1 MRRTLNKTRFLAG
14 KTDPENTSL
23 WLPLW
28 MHLWDTAGI
37 MERLVR
43 QWLPESVKRAMGFE
57 REEALLTHARFLGG
71 IHDIGK
77 ATVAFQ
83 ANILRTLPE
92 ARQRLETLTPLDC
105 PEQNRRESPHARAGE
120 AVLLWDDCPGG
131 IASIVG
137 AHHGKPQ
144 SCAAVDD
151 QLEGWESNYYPKGQ
165 KKVWEDFWTE
175 LLMTVLQDCG
185 FDDTAELDD
194 LNPQEEVL
202 LTGLLIMADWIA
214 SNTEYFPLIP
224 VEELGSMEDYP
235 ARVDRAWEKL
245 ALPFPWEAQPGIAD
259 PQEFAVRFGFAPNA
273 VQRAVLEA
281 VDTAAEP
288 GILILEAQMGVGKT
302 EAALAA
308 AEVMASRFGL
318 GGVFFGLPTQATANG
333 IFPRLL
339 GWADTQSEET
349 LPQAIKLAH
358 GMAELNECY
367 LRLQGRGVQ
376 LEEDAQEAHQVQVH
390 QWFRGNKQALLA
402 NFVIG
407 TVDQLLLAALAQK
420 HVMLRHL
427 GLAGKVVIIDECHAY
442 DTYMNC
448 YLDRALEW
456 LGWYKVPVIL
466 LSATLPARRR
476 TELVEAYQQKKA
488 APDAPWET
496 SCGYPLLTWT
506 DGAEV
511 KQTAIPSDAPGQT
524 VQLTTLT
531 EPELPALLRRKLA
544 EGGCAGVIV
553 NTVKKA
559 QKIAQLLRES
569 LPDKEVQL
577 FHAQFLMPD
586 RAARENQL
594 MARIG
599 KESTPKERNDLIV
612 VGTQVMEQSLDIDL
626 DVLVTELCPMDL
638 LLQRIGRLHRH
649 YRSRPA
655 PLQQAC
661 CAVLDTGEDA
671 FDAGSE
677 AVYGQWLLWRTRKFL
692 PRSIRLPEEISPLV
706 QRVYG
711 WEREAPGGAQ
721 GEPRPLM
728 QSDDALERWSALWQ
742 LGHFPAEPVRDYL
755 EQWKD
760 RFWLFHPTHPFW
772 QVPQAKI
779 GTEYGAA
786 KLNGEMSE
794 SSNKLRL
801 FPLYAGQS
809 KEQLSYPQAARWLLC
824 VNGYDDTSAKPKG
837 KGLPSVG
844 AGWLGKIGFIQAQG
858 DNLYETLMLN
868 LTLLRDGRECW
879 GESKPCWELEAPK
892 SAERTEICCPD
903 NPAQLLTL
911 QSRRLLL
918 HRTGENVDGFCL
930 LGGDFFPRE
939 NVFAEQMT
947 IWRTMPIKKNEP
959 VVFVPCRHDPAKQFW
974 REFPA
979 VFCQDSGHRPGVVC
993 WIEKLQEKRLKL
1005 LNPRRKVHF
1014 RISGV
1019 QYGDKDFFVN
1029 DSFSDSL
1036 TFQAGIL
1043 DEIGRP
1049 WQSRIVREIE
1059 RCEQTAALVGHFAQE
1074 LAIAAGDRNEN
1085 AGGAVRAQ
1093 FYFAVDQPFRQ
1104 WLQAVDPEQDDPD
1117 EAALRWQTRA
1127 RSIAEKLGKQMV
1139 MEAGNAA
1146 LKGRRIVVDKDKK
1159 TERTIL
1165 YTAPKA
1171 YNRFRTRLWE
1181 IYPKTEP

>member
-1 MRRTLNKTRFLAG
+1 MRWTLNKTRLLAG

-43 QWLPESVKRAMGFE
+43 QWLPESAKRAMGFE
-57 REEALLTHARFLGG
+57 REEALLAHARFLGG

-92 ARQRLETLTPLDC
+92 ARQRLEMLTPLDC

-120 AVLLWDDCPGG
+120 AILLWDDCPGG
-131 IASIVG
+131 LASIVG
-137 AHHGKPQ
+137 AHHGRPQ

-151 QLEGWESNYYPKGQ
+151 QLECWESNYYPKEQ
-165 KKVWEDFWTE
+165 EKVWQGFWTE

-185 FDDTAELDD
+185 FDDTAELYD
-194 LNPQEEVL
+194 LDPQEEVL

-224 VEELGSMEDYP
+224 VEELGSMQDYP

-281 VDTAAEP
+281 ADTAAEP

-308 AEVMASRFGL
+308 AEIMASRFGL

-339 GWADTQSEET
+339 GWADTQTEET

-358 GMAELNECY
+358 GMAELNENY

-376 LEEDAQEAHQVQVH
+376 LEEDAQEEHRVQVH
-390 QWFRGNKQALLA
+390 QWFRGNKQVLLA

-476 TELVEAYQQKKA
+476 TELVEG
-488 APDAPWET
+488 
-496 SCGYPLLTWT
+496 S
-506 DGAEV
+506 
-511 KQTAIPSDAPGQT
+511 
-524 VQLTTLT
+524 
-531 EPELPALLRRKLA
+531 
-544 EGGCAGVIV
+544 CAGVIV

-649 YRSRPA
+649 HRSRPA

-677 AVYGQWLLWRTRKFL
+677 AVYGQWMLWRTRNFL

-721 GEPRPLM
+721 GEEMRSIYEQTQEKKKARAEAYLVPQPETHRLAQLNTLDDWM
-728 QSDDALERWSALWQ
+728 QNEGARSD
-742 LGHFPAEPVRDYL
+742 PAARAAVRDGDPSVEVL
-755 EQWKD
+755 VMQRRAD
-760 RFWLFHPTHPFW
+760 GSIHFLPW
-772 QVPQAKI
+772 QEGGSAVAADSPPPPETALKI
-779 GTEYGAA
+779 ARQ
-786 KLNGEMSE
+786 
-794 SSNKLRL
+794 KLRL
-801 FPLYAGQS
+801 PAVF
-809 KEQLSYPQAARWLLC
+809 
-824 VNGYDDTSAKPKG
+824 G
-837 KGLPSVG
+837 KAWKVDRV
-844 AGWLGKIGFIQAQG
+844 I
-858 DNLYETLMLN
+858 
-868 LTLLRDGRECW
+868 R
-879 GESKPCWELEAPK
+879 ELEA
-892 SAERTEICCPD
+892 D
-903 NPAQLLTL
+903 NRSRLAAWQLSPLL
-911 QSRRLLL
+911 HGELILLL
-918 HRTGENVDGFCL
+918 DENLTARLAGMELCYD
-930 LGGDFFPRE
+930 RE
-939 NVFAEQMT
+939 NGLYYQ
-947 IWRTMPIKKNEP
+947 K
-959 VVFVPCRHDPAKQFW
+959 
-974 REFPA
+974 
-979 VFCQDSGHRPGVVC
+979 
-993 WIEKLQEKRLKL
+993 EK
-1005 LNPRRKVHF
+1005 
-1014 RISGV
+1014 
-1019 QYGDKDFFVN
+1019 
-1029 DSFSDSL
+1029 
-1036 TFQAGIL
+1036 T
-1043 DEIGRP
+1043 DE
-1049 WQSRIVREIE
+1049 
-1059 RCEQTAALVGHFAQE
+1059 
-1074 LAIAAGDRNEN
+1074 
-1085 AGGAVRAQ
+1085 
-1093 FYFAVDQPFRQ
+1093 
-1104 WLQAVDPEQDDPD
+1104 
-1117 EAALRWQTRA
+1117 
-1127 RSIAEKLGKQMV
+1127 
-1139 MEAGNAA
+1139 GN
-1146 LKGRRIVVDKDKK
+1146 
-1159 TERTIL
+1159 
-1165 YTAPKA
+1165 
-1171 YNRFRTRLWE
+1171 
-1181 IYPKTEP
+1181 

>member
-1 MRRTLNKTRFLAG
+1 MRWTLNKTRLLAG

-43 QWLPESVKRAMGFE
+43 QWLPESAKRAMGFE
-57 REEALLTHARFLGG
+57 REEALLAHARFLGG

-308 AEVMASRFGL
+308 AEIMASRFGL
-318 GGVFFGLPTQATANG
+318 GGVFFGLPTQATAND

-339 GWADTQSEET
+339 GWADTQTEET

-376 LEEDAQEAHQVQVH
+376 LEEDAQEDHQVQVH

-448 YLDRALEW
+448 YLDRTLEW

-476 TELVEAYQQKKA
+476 TELVEAYRQKKA
-488 APDAPWET
+488 APDAPWKT

-511 KQTAIPSDAPGQT
+511 KQTAVPSDAPGQT

-599 KESTPKERNDLIV
+599 KGSAPERRNDLIV

-649 YRSRPA
+649 RRSRPA

-930 LGGDFFPRE
+930 LGGDFFPLDFLQP
-939 NVFAEQMT
+939 VF
-947 IWRTMPIKKNEP
+947 
-959 VVFVPCRHDPAKQFW
+959 
-974 REFPA
+974 
-979 VFCQDSGHRPGVVC
+979 
-993 WIEKLQEKRLKL
+993 
-1005 LNPRRKVHF
+1005 
-1014 RISGV
+1014 
-1019 QYGDKDFFVN
+1019 
-1029 DSFSDSL
+1029 SF
-1036 TFQAGIL
+1036 Q
-1043 DEIGRP
+1043 R
-1049 WQSRIVREIE
+1049 
-1059 RCEQTAALVGHFAQE
+1059 
-1074 LAIAAGDRNEN
+1074 
-1085 AGGAVRAQ
+1085 
-1093 FYFAVDQPFRQ
+1093 
-1104 WLQAVDPEQDDPD
+1104 
-1117 EAALRWQTRA
+1117 
-1127 RSIAEKLGKQMV
+1127 
-1139 MEAGNAA
+1139 
-1146 LKGRRIVVDKDKK
+1146 
-1159 TERTIL
+1159 
-1165 YTAPKA
+1165 
-1171 YNRFRTRLWE
+1171 
-1181 IYPKTEP
+1181 

>member
-1 MRRTLNKTRFLAG
+1 M
-14 KTDPENTSL
+14 
-23 WLPLW
+23 
-28 MHLWDTAGI
+28 
-37 MERLVR
+37 
-43 QWLPESVKRAMGFE
+43 Q
-57 REEALLTHARFLGG
+57 
-71 IHDIGK
+71 
-77 ATVAFQ
+77 
-83 ANILRTLPE
+83 
-92 ARQRLETLTPLDC
+92 
-105 PEQNRRESPHARAGE
+105 
-120 AVLLWDDCPGG
+120 
-131 IASIVG
+131 
-137 AHHGKPQ
+137 
-144 SCAAVDD
+144 
-151 QLEGWESNYYPKGQ
+151 
-165 KKVWEDFWTE
+165 
-175 LLMTVLQDCG
+175 
-185 FDDTAELDD
+185 
-194 LNPQEEVL
+194 
-202 LTGLLIMADWIA
+202 
-214 SNTEYFPLIP
+214 
-224 VEELGSMEDYP
+224 DYP

-281 VDTAAEP
+281 ADTAAEP

-308 AEVMASRFGL
+308 AEIMASRFGL

-376 LEEDAQEAHQVQVH
+376 LEEDAQEEHQVQVH
-390 QWFRGNKQALLA
+390 QWFRGNKQVLLA

-448 YLDRALEW
+448 YLDRTLEW

-476 TELVEAYQQKKA
+476 TELV
-488 APDAPWET
+488 
-496 SCGYPLLTWT
+496 
-506 DGAEV
+506 
-511 KQTAIPSDAPGQT
+511 
-524 VQLTTLT
+524 
-531 EPELPALLRRKLA
+531 

-599 KESTPKERNDLIV
+599 KGSAPECRNDLIV

-721 GEPRPLM
+721 GEEMRCIYERTQEKKKARAEAYLVPQPETHRLAQLNTLDDWM
-728 QSDDALERWSALWQ
+728 QNEGACSD
-742 LGHFPAEPVRDYL
+742 PAARAAVRDGDPSVEVL
-755 EQWKD
+755 VMQRRAD
-760 RFWLFHPTHPFW
+760 GSIHFLPW
-772 QVPQAKI
+772 QEGGSAVAVDSPPPPETALKI
-779 GTEYGAA
+779 ARQ
-786 KLNGEMSE
+786 
-794 SSNKLRL
+794 KLRL
-801 FPLYAGQS
+801 PAVF
-809 KEQLSYPQAARWLLC
+809 
-824 VNGYDDTSAKPKG
+824 G
-837 KGLPSVG
+837 KAWKV
-844 AGWLGKIGFIQAQG
+844 
-858 DNLYETLMLN
+858 
-868 LTLLRDGRECW
+868 DGVIR
-879 GESKPCWELEAPK
+879 ELEA
-892 SAERTEICCPD
+892 D
-903 NPAQLLTL
+903 NRSRLAAWQLSPLL
-911 QSRRLLL
+911 HGELILLL
-918 HRTGENVDGFCL
+918 DENLTARLAGMELCYD
-930 LGGDFFPRE
+930 RE
-939 NVFAEQMT
+939 NGLYYQKEET
-947 IWRTMPIKKNEP
+947 
-959 VVFVPCRHDPAKQFW
+959 
-974 REFPA
+974 
-979 VFCQDSGHRPGVVC
+979 
-993 WIEKLQEKRLKL
+993 
-1005 LNPRRKVHF
+1005 
-1014 RISGV
+1014 
-1019 QYGDKDFFVN
+1019 
-1029 DSFSDSL
+1029 
-1036 TFQAGIL
+1036 
-1043 DEIGRP
+1043 DE
-1049 WQSRIVREIE
+1049 
-1059 RCEQTAALVGHFAQE
+1059 
-1074 LAIAAGDRNEN
+1074 
-1085 AGGAVRAQ
+1085 
-1093 FYFAVDQPFRQ
+1093 
-1104 WLQAVDPEQDDPD
+1104 
-1117 EAALRWQTRA
+1117 
-1127 RSIAEKLGKQMV
+1127 
-1139 MEAGNAA
+1139 GN
-1146 LKGRRIVVDKDKK
+1146 
-1159 TERTIL
+1159 
-1165 YTAPKA
+1165 
-1171 YNRFRTRLWE
+1171 
-1181 IYPKTEP
+1181 

>member
-1 MRRTLNKTRFLAG
+1 MRWTLNKTRLLAG

-43 QWLPESVKRAMGFE
+43 QWLPESAKRAMGFE
-57 REEALLTHARFLGG
+57 REEALLAHARFLGG

-92 ARQRLETLTPLDC
+92 ARQRLEMLTPLDC

-120 AVLLWDDCPGG
+120 AILLWDDCPGG
-131 IASIVG
+131 LASIVG
-137 AHHGKPQ
+137 AHHGRPQ

-165 KKVWEDFWTE
+165 KKVWESFWTE

-185 FDDTAELDD
+185 FDDTAELYD
-194 LNPQEEVL
+194 LDPQEEVL

-308 AEVMASRFGL
+308 AEIMASRFGL

-358 GMAELNECY
+358 GMAELNENY

-376 LEEDAQEAHQVQVH
+376 LEEDAQEEHQVQVH

-407 TVDQLLLAALAQK
+407 TVDQLL
-420 HVMLRHL
+420 
-427 GLAGKVVIIDECHAY
+427 
-442 DTYMNC
+442 
-448 YLDRALEW
+448 
-456 LGWYKVPVIL
+456 
-466 LSATLPARRR
+466 
-476 TELVEAYQQKKA
+476 
-488 APDAPWET
+488 
-496 SCGYPLLTWT
+496 
-506 DGAEV
+506 
-511 KQTAIPSDAPGQT
+511 
-524 VQLTTLT
+524 
-531 EPELPALLRRKLA
+531 
-544 EGGCAGVIV
+544 
-553 NTVKKA
+553 
-559 QKIAQLLRES
+559 
-569 LPDKEVQL
+569 
-577 FHAQFLMPD
+577 
-586 RAARENQL
+586 
-594 MARIG
+594 
-599 KESTPKERNDLIV
+599 
-612 VGTQVMEQSLDIDL
+612 LDIDL

-677 AVYGQWLLWRTRKFL
+677 AVYGQWLLWRTREAL

-721 GEPRPLM
+721 GEEMRCIYERTQEKKKARAEAYLVPQPETHRLAQLNTLDDWM
-728 QSDDALERWSALWQ
+728 QNEGARSD
-742 LGHFPAEPVRDYL
+742 PAARAAVRDGDPSVEVL
-755 EQWKD
+755 VMQCRAD
-760 RFWLFHPTHPFW
+760 GSIHFLPW
-772 QVPQAKI
+772 QEGGSAVAADSPPLPETALKI
-779 GTEYGAA
+779 ARQ
-786 KLNGEMSE
+786 
-794 SSNKLRL
+794 KLRL
-801 FPLYAGQS
+801 PAVF
-809 KEQLSYPQAARWLLC
+809 
-824 VNGYDDTSAKPKG
+824 G
-837 KGLPSVG
+837 KAWKVDRV
-844 AGWLGKIGFIQAQG
+844 I
-858 DNLYETLMLN
+858 
-868 LTLLRDGRECW
+868 R
-879 GESKPCWELEAPK
+879 ELEA
-892 SAERTEICCPD
+892 D
-903 NPAQLLTL
+903 NRSRLAAWQLSPLL
-911 QSRRLLL
+911 HGELILLL
-918 HRTGENVDGFCL
+918 DENLTARLAGMELCYD
-930 LGGDFFPRE
+930 RE
-939 NVFAEQMT
+939 NGLYYQ
-947 IWRTMPIKKNEP
+947 K
-959 VVFVPCRHDPAKQFW
+959 
-974 REFPA
+974 
-979 VFCQDSGHRPGVVC
+979 
-993 WIEKLQEKRLKL
+993 EK
-1005 LNPRRKVHF
+1005 
-1014 RISGV
+1014 
-1019 QYGDKDFFVN
+1019 
-1029 DSFSDSL
+1029 
-1036 TFQAGIL
+1036 T
-1043 DEIGRP
+1043 DE
-1049 WQSRIVREIE
+1049 
-1059 RCEQTAALVGHFAQE
+1059 
-1074 LAIAAGDRNEN
+1074 
-1085 AGGAVRAQ
+1085 
-1093 FYFAVDQPFRQ
+1093 
-1104 WLQAVDPEQDDPD
+1104 
-1117 EAALRWQTRA
+1117 
-1127 RSIAEKLGKQMV
+1127 
-1139 MEAGNAA
+1139 GN
-1146 LKGRRIVVDKDKK
+1146 
-1159 TERTIL
+1159 
-1165 YTAPKA
+1165 
-1171 YNRFRTRLWE
+1171 
-1181 IYPKTEP
+1181 

>member
-57 REEALLTHARFLGG
+57 CEEALLAHARFLGG

-224 VEELGSMEDYP
+224 VEKLGSMEDYP

-466 LSATLPARRR
+466 LSATLPA
-476 TELVEAYQQKKA
+476 
-488 APDAPWET
+488 
-496 SCGYPLLTWT
+496 
-506 DGAEV
+506 
-511 KQTAIPSDAPGQT
+511 
-524 VQLTTLT
+524 
-531 EPELPALLRRKLA
+531 LLRRKLA

-599 KESTPKERNDLIV
+599 KGSAPERRNDLIV

-626 DVLVTELCPMDL
+626 DVLVAELCPMDL

-649 YRSRPA
+649 RRSRPA

-661 CAVLDTGEDA
+661 CAVLDTGENA

-706 QRVYG
+706 QQVYG

-721 GEPRPLM
+721 GEEMRCVYEQTQEKKKARAEVYLVPQPETHRLAQLNTLDDWM
-728 QSDDALERWSALWQ
+728 QNEGARSD
-742 LGHFPAEPVRDYL
+742 PAARAAVRDGDPSVEVL
-755 EQWKD
+755 VMQCRAD
-760 RFWLFHPTHPFW
+760 GSIHFLPW
-772 QVPQAKI
+772 QEGGSAVAADSPPPPETALKI
-779 GTEYGAA
+779 ARQ
-786 KLNGEMSE
+786 
-794 SSNKLRL
+794 KLRL
-801 FPLYAGQS
+801 PAVF
-809 KEQLSYPQAARWLLC
+809 
-824 VNGYDDTSAKPKG
+824 G
-837 KGLPSVG
+837 KAWKVDEV
-844 AGWLGKIGFIQAQG
+844 I
-858 DNLYETLMLN
+858 
-868 LTLLRDGRECW
+868 R
-879 GESKPCWELEAPK
+879 ELEA
-892 SAERTEICCPD
+892 D
-903 NPAQLLTL
+903 NRSGLAAWQLSPLL
-911 QSRRLLL
+911 HGELVLLL
-918 HRTGENVDGFCL
+918 DENLTARLAGMELCYD
-930 LGGDFFPRE
+930 RE
-939 NVFAEQMT
+939 NGLYYQKEET
-947 IWRTMPIKKNEP
+947 
-959 VVFVPCRHDPAKQFW
+959 
-974 REFPA
+974 
-979 VFCQDSGHRPGVVC
+979 
-993 WIEKLQEKRLKL
+993 
-1005 LNPRRKVHF
+1005 
-1014 RISGV
+1014 
-1019 QYGDKDFFVN
+1019 
-1029 DSFSDSL
+1029 
-1036 TFQAGIL
+1036 
-1043 DEIGRP
+1043 DE
-1049 WQSRIVREIE
+1049 
-1059 RCEQTAALVGHFAQE
+1059 
-1074 LAIAAGDRNEN
+1074 
-1085 AGGAVRAQ
+1085 
-1093 FYFAVDQPFRQ
+1093 
-1104 WLQAVDPEQDDPD
+1104 
-1117 EAALRWQTRA
+1117 
-1127 RSIAEKLGKQMV
+1127 
-1139 MEAGNAA
+1139 GN
-1146 LKGRRIVVDKDKK
+1146 
-1159 TERTIL
+1159 
-1165 YTAPKA
+1165 
-1171 YNRFRTRLWE
+1171 
-1181 IYPKTEP
+1181 

>member
-1 MRRTLNKTRFLAG
+1 MRWTLNKTRLLAG

-43 QWLPESVKRAMGFE
+43 QWLPESAKRAMGFE
-57 REEALLTHARFLGG
+57 REEALLAHARFLGG

-92 ARQRLETLTPLDC
+92 ARQRLEMLTPLDC

-120 AVLLWDDCPGG
+120 AILLWNDCPGG

-137 AHHGKPQ
+137 AHHGRPQ

-151 QLEGWESNYYPKGQ
+151 QLECWESNYYPKGQ
-165 KKVWEDFWTE
+165 EKVWESFWTE

-185 FDDTAELDD
+185 FDDTAELYD
-194 LNPQEEVL
+194 LDPQEEVL

-308 AEVMASRFGL
+308 AEIMASRFGL

-376 LEEDAQEAHQVQVH
+376 LEEDAQEEHQVQVH

-420 HVMLRHL
+420 HVMLRH
-427 GLAGKVVIIDECHAY
+427 
-442 DTYMNC
+442 
-448 YLDRALEW
+448 
-456 LGWYKVPVIL
+456 
-466 LSATLPARRR
+466 
-476 TELVEAYQQKKA
+476 
-488 APDAPWET
+488 
-496 SCGYPLLTWT
+496 
-506 DGAEV
+506 
-511 KQTAIPSDAPGQT
+511 
-524 VQLTTLT
+524 
-531 EPELPALLRRKLA
+531 
-544 EGGCAGVIV
+544 
-553 NTVKKA
+553 
-559 QKIAQLLRES
+559 
-569 LPDKEVQL
+569 
-577 FHAQFLMPD
+577 
-586 RAARENQL
+586 
-594 MARIG
+594 
-599 KESTPKERNDLIV
+599 
-612 VGTQVMEQSLDIDL
+612 
-626 DVLVTELCPMDL
+626 
-638 LLQRIGRLHRH
+638 
-649 YRSRPA
+649 
-655 PLQQAC
+655 
-661 CAVLDTGEDA
+661 
-671 FDAGSE
+671 
-677 AVYGQWLLWRTRKFL
+677 
-692 PRSIRLPEEISPLV
+692 
-706 QRVYG
+706 
-711 WEREAPGGAQ
+711 
-721 GEPRPLM
+721 
-728 QSDDALERWSALWQ
+728 

-809 KEQLSYPQAARWLLC
+809 KEQLNYPQAARWLLC

-974 REFPA
+974 REFSA

-1005 LNPRRKVHF
+1005 LDPRRKIHF

-1059 RCEQTAALVGHFAQE
+1059 RCEQTAALIGRFAQE

-1104 WLQAVDPEQDDPD
+1104 WLQAIDPEQDDPD
-1117 EAALRWQTRA
+1117 EAALRWQAQA

-1171 YNRFRTRLWE
+1171 YNHFRTRLWE

>member
-57 REEALLTHARFLGG
+57 REEALLAHARFLGG

-165 KKVWEDFWTE
+165 KKVWENFWTE

-442 DTYMNC
+442 DAYMNR

-456 LGWYKVPVIL
+456 LGWYRVPVIL

-476 TELVEAYQQKKA
+476 AELVEAYQQKRTP
-488 APDAPWET
+488 APDAPWKT

-506 DGAEV
+506 DGEEV
-511 KQTAIPSDAPGQT
+511 RQTTIPLDTPSRTVQT
-524 VQLTTLT
+524 VPLT
-531 EPELPALLRRKLA
+531 EDGLPGFLREKMQA
-544 EGGCAGVIV
+544 GGCAGVIV

-559 QKIAQLLRES
+559 QAVARMLLEA
-569 LPDKEVQL
+569 LPEKEVQV

-586 RAARENQL
+586 RAAREQEL
-594 MARIG
+594 MERIG
-599 KESTPKERNDLIV
+599 KHSTPAQRDGLIV
-612 VGTQVMEQSLDIDL
+612 VGTQVLEQSLDIDF
-626 DVLVTELCPMDL
+626 DVMVTELCPMDL

-649 YRSRPA
+649 TWRSRPR
-655 PLQQAC
+655 PMQAAV

-671 FDAGSE
+671 FDEGSA
-677 AVYGQWLLWRTRKFL
+677 AVYGKWLLWRTRELL
-692 PRSIRLPEEISPLV
+692 PQTIRLPEEISSLV
-706 QRVYG
+706 QQVYG
-711 WEREAPGGAQ
+711 WAAEDKLPEDAASEKLCHNYELEQGKRKDRAEAYLVHHPKVYKKFPRLNTLDGWMADEGAC
-721 GEPRPLM
+721 
-728 QSDDALERWSALWQ
+728 SD
-742 LGHFPAEPVRDYL
+742 PAARAAVRDGDPSVEVL
-755 EQWKD
+755 VMVQGRD
-760 RFWLFHPTHPFW
+760 GGIHFLPW
-772 QVPQAKI
+772 QEGGRTVASNCPPQPEEALKI
-779 GTEYGAA
+779 ARQ
-786 KLNGEMSE
+786 
-794 SSNKLRL
+794 KLRL
-801 FPLYAGQS
+801 PAVFG
-809 KEQLSYPQAARWLLC
+809 KEWNVKR
-824 VNGYDDTSAKPKG
+824 VID
-837 KGLPSVG
+837 
-844 AGWLGKIGFIQAQG
+844 
-858 DNLYETLMLN
+858 
-868 LTLLRDGRECW
+868 
-879 GESKPCWELEAPK
+879 ELEA
-892 SAERTEICCPD
+892 D
-903 NPAQLLTL
+903 N
-911 QSRRLLL
+911 RRLLAQWQLSPMLRGELVLLLDETLTAHLAGMTL
-918 HRTGENVDGFCL
+918 HYD
-930 LGGDFFPRE
+930 RE
-939 NVFAEQMT
+939 NGL
-947 IWRTMPIKKNEP
+947 IY
-959 VVFVPCRHDPAKQFW
+959 
-974 REFPA
+974 
-979 VFCQDSGHRPGVVC
+979 
-993 WIEKLQEKRLKL
+993 EKE
-1005 LNPRRKVHF
+1005 
-1014 RISGV
+1014 
-1019 QYGDKDFFVN
+1019 
-1029 DSFSDSL
+1029 
-1036 TFQAGIL
+1036 
-1043 DEIGRP
+1043 
-1049 WQSRIVREIE
+1049 
-1059 RCEQTAALVGHFAQE
+1059 
-1074 LAIAAGDRNEN
+1074 
-1085 AGGAVRAQ
+1085 
-1093 FYFAVDQPFRQ
+1093 
-1104 WLQAVDPEQDDPD
+1104 
-1117 EAALRWQTRA
+1117 EAD
-1127 RSIAEKLGKQMV
+1127 
-1139 MEAGNAA
+1139 AGN
-1146 LKGRRIVVDKDKK
+1146 
-1159 TERTIL
+1159 
-1165 YTAPKA
+1165 
-1171 YNRFRTRLWE
+1171 
-1181 IYPKTEP
+1181 

>member
-1 MRRTLNKTRFLAG
+1 MRWTLNKTRLLAG

-43 QWLPESVKRAMGFE
+43 QWLPESAKQAMGFE
-57 REEALLTHARFLGG
+57 CEEALLAHARFLGG

-120 AVLLWDDCPGG
+120 AILLWNDCPGG
-131 IASIVG
+131 LASIVG
-137 AHHGKPQ
+137 AHHGRPQ

-151 QLEGWESNYYPKGQ
+151 QLECWESNYYPKGQ
-165 KKVWEDFWTE
+165 EKVWQDFWTE

-185 FDDTAELDD
+185 FDDTAELYD
-194 LNPQEEVL
+194 LDPQEEVL

-407 TVDQLLLAALAQK
+407 TVDQLLL
-420 HVMLRHL
+420 
-427 GLAGKVVIIDECHAY
+427 
-442 DTYMNC
+442 
-448 YLDRALEW
+448 
-456 LGWYKVPVIL
+456 
-466 LSATLPARRR
+466 
-476 TELVEAYQQKKA
+476 
-488 APDAPWET
+488 
-496 SCGYPLLTWT
+496 
-506 DGAEV
+506 
-511 KQTAIPSDAPGQT
+511 
-524 VQLTTLT
+524 
-531 EPELPALLRRKLA
+531 
-544 EGGCAGVIV
+544 
-553 NTVKKA
+553 
-559 QKIAQLLRES
+559 
-569 LPDKEVQL
+569 
-577 FHAQFLMPD
+577 
-586 RAARENQL
+586 
-594 MARIG
+594 
-599 KESTPKERNDLIV
+599 
-612 VGTQVMEQSLDIDL
+612 DIDL

-649 YRSRPA
+649 HRSRPA

-721 GEPRPLM
+721 GEEMRCIYERTQEKKKARAEAYLVPQPETHRLAQLNTLDDWM
-728 QSDDALERWSALWQ
+728 QNEGARSD
-742 LGHFPAEPVRDYL
+742 PAARAAVRDGDPSVEVL
-755 EQWKD
+755 VMQRRAD
-760 RFWLFHPTHPFW
+760 GSIHFLPW
-772 QVPQAKI
+772 QEGGSAVAADSPPLPETALKI
-779 GTEYGAA
+779 ARQ
-786 KLNGEMSE
+786 
-794 SSNKLRL
+794 KLRL
-801 FPLYAGQS
+801 PAVF
-809 KEQLSYPQAARWLLC
+809 
-824 VNGYDDTSAKPKG
+824 G
-837 KGLPSVG
+837 KAWKVDRV
-844 AGWLGKIGFIQAQG
+844 I
-858 DNLYETLMLN
+858 
-868 LTLLRDGRECW
+868 R
-879 GESKPCWELEAPK
+879 ELEA
-892 SAERTEICCPD
+892 D
-903 NPAQLLTL
+903 NRSRLAAWQLSPLL
-911 QSRRLLL
+911 HGELILLL
-918 HRTGENVDGFCL
+918 DENLTARLAGMELCYD
-930 LGGDFFPRE
+930 RE
-939 NVFAEQMT
+939 NGLYYQKEET
-947 IWRTMPIKKNEP
+947 
-959 VVFVPCRHDPAKQFW
+959 
-974 REFPA
+974 
-979 VFCQDSGHRPGVVC
+979 
-993 WIEKLQEKRLKL
+993 
-1005 LNPRRKVHF
+1005 
-1014 RISGV
+1014 
-1019 QYGDKDFFVN
+1019 
-1029 DSFSDSL
+1029 
-1036 TFQAGIL
+1036 
-1043 DEIGRP
+1043 DE
-1049 WQSRIVREIE
+1049 
-1059 RCEQTAALVGHFAQE
+1059 
-1074 LAIAAGDRNEN
+1074 
-1085 AGGAVRAQ
+1085 
-1093 FYFAVDQPFRQ
+1093 
-1104 WLQAVDPEQDDPD
+1104 
-1117 EAALRWQTRA
+1117 
-1127 RSIAEKLGKQMV
+1127 
-1139 MEAGNAA
+1139 GN
-1146 LKGRRIVVDKDKK
+1146 
-1159 TERTIL
+1159 
-1165 YTAPKA
+1165 
-1171 YNRFRTRLWE
+1171 
-1181 IYPKTEP
+1181 